1 MGPINVTIVNE
12 GAKMGFGSAFAVGV
26 GAVTMELIYCMTAF
40 TGFAHLFDSNM
51 IRAIMELMS
60 FLLVSIL
67 GLNYLLARRI
77 AVKNLGAKYIENKLH
92 LRDAFT
98 VGFVRILLNPVVLL
112 FWITM
117 ASTVIAHEFVDIR
130 FTSKCIYITGV
141 GMGCLAWFWFLAY
154 EVAKR
159 MHKFSHKTLLNISR
173 VSGALL
179 LIMAVIVGRDLT
191 LELMKLQ

>member
-1 MGPINVTIVNE
+1 
-12 GAKMGFGSAFAVGV
+12 MGFGSAFAVGV

-117 ASTVIAHEFVDIR
+117 ASTEG
-130 FTSKCIYITGV
+130 TSIF
-141 GMGCLAWFWFLAY
+141 LRAWRA
-154 EVAKR
+154 A
-159 MHKFSHKTLLNISR
+159 SS
-173 VSGALL
+173 
-179 LIMAVIVGRDLT
+179 IMRL
-191 LELMKLQ
+191 

>member
-1 MGPINVTIVNE
+1 MNE

-117 ASTVIAHEFVDIR
+117 ASTVIAHEFVDIH

-141 GMGCLAWFWFLAY
+141 GMGCLVWFWFLAY